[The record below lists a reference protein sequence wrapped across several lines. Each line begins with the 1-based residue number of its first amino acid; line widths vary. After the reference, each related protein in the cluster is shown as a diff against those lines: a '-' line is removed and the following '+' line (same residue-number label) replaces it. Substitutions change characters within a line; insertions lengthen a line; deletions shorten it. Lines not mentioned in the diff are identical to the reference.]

1 MKEIS
6 KYLTWC
12 KNNNLKPSHATS
24 LKKYID
30 LKLERKSRTRKDGEV
45 KKNTTRIKS
54 TKRSI

>member
-12 KNNNLKPSHATS
+12 ENNKLKPSHATS
-24 LKKYID
+24 LKQY
-30 LKLERKSRTRKDGEV
+30 LERELGAITDGKV
-45 KKNTTRIKS
+45 KKNPTRIKS

>member
-24 LKKYID
+24 LKKFCD
-30 LKLERKSRTRKDGEV
+30 TRLERELRTRKDGEV

-54 TKRSI
+54 T